1 MLDKNICS
9 SYNANR
15 TIVLQ
20 EVTAMTTLGYIIV
33 ILGAGSIAVNLMR
46 LIDRIDQPRRSRRH
60 AC

>member
-9 SYNANR
+9 SYNASR
-15 TIVLQ
+15 TKVSQ

-46 LIDRIDQPRRSRRH
+46 LIDRIDQPRPRRRH
-60 AC
+60 AY

>member
-1 MLDKNICS
+1 
-9 SYNANR
+9 
-15 TIVLQ
+15 
-20 EVTAMTTLGYIIV
+20 MTTLGYIIV